1 MPRRRQRQIS
11 LHWKIYALVHPKSGK
26 VRYVGGTVHAPGER
40 LRGHISEA
48 RTLKTRRDRWI
59 FSLLN
64 AGHLPVIQVIETGFG
79 EGMAEAERR
88 WIAHHRKNGARLTNE
103 TDGGEGCLRG
113 QMLSEQDFLKMLRY
127 SGELDDGWSEFNTD
141 EEDFDPDLI
150 IETVGQTT
158 TIRRRM
164 E

>member
-1 MPRRRQRQIS
+1 MPRPRRRTIN

-26 VRYVGGTVHAPGER
+26 VRYIGGTVHKPGER

-48 RTLKTRRDRWI
+48 RTLKTRRDQWI
-59 FSLLN
+59 SSLLKT
-64 AGHLPVIQVIETGFG
+64 GSRPVIQVIENGFG

-88 WIAHHRKNGARLTNE
+88 WIEHHRKNGARLTNE
-103 TDGGEGCLRG
+103 TDGREGCFRG
-113 QMLSEQDFLKMLRY
+113 QMLSMEDFLETLRY
-127 SGELDDGWSEFNTD
+127 SSEPDDGWSEFNTD

-150 IETVGQTT
+150 IETVGETT

-164 E
+164 K